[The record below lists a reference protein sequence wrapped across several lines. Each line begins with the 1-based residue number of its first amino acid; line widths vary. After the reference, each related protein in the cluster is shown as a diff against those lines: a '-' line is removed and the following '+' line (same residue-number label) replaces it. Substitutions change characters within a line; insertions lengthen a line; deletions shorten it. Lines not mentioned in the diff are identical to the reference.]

1 MRLGLMHPQNN
12 SHWTVNNKTLEGRAI
27 IFVAKHLSRVRNSR
41 DLLPPNLVTK
51 ALIEQGLLAAGQ
63 ESDLI
68 QALKCIRFQEKYLR
82 PMVAKKMRQKRQGLT
97 AAQEIIKEMGEAS
110 PVDIHA
116 VLALDEKLQRL
127 YRRVD
132 AVKRRMRRAM
142 DLLTYFESLGY

>member
-1 MRLGLMHPQNN
+1 MHPLNN

-51 ALIEQGLLAAGQ
+51 ALIEQCLLASGQ
-63 ESDLI
+63 ESDLM

-82 PMVAKKMRQKRQGLT
+82 PMVAKKMRQKRSGLA